1 LSTIEAKY
9 IALSQSTRDLIPVHE
24 LLHELSQATK
34 LIVGSTITHSTIF
47 EDKKGCVELVKAP
60 RMCPRTRHIAFK
72 YHHFRSQVA
81 NGNKSISWID
91 TQHQLADIFTKL
103 LASSSFLS
111 LCHALLGW

>member
-1 LSTIEAKY
+1 
-9 IALSQSTRDLIPVHE
+9 VHE

-34 LIVGSTITHSTIF
+34 LIVGSTITHSTVF

-60 RMCPRTRHIAFK
+60 RMHPKTCHIALK

-111 LCHALLGW
+111 LCRALLGW